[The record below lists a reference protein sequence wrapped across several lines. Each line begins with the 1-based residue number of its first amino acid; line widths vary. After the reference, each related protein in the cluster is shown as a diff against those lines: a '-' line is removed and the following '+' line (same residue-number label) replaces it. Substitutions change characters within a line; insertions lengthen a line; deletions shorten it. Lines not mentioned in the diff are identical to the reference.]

1 MRESRRQAGLS
12 AEQVA
17 VLAARAADERKALD
31 VSVLD
36 LRGLSPLA
44 DFFVL
49 SSGQSTPQVRAIAEH
64 VERSLSQ
71 AGLPPPRWEGTEASR
86 WILLD
91 YGDVVVHVF
100 HHAEREFYNLEAL
113 WDRAPRLAVDL
124 AGAGSPPGQV
134 QGGSAERALDKP

>member
-1 MRESRRQAGLS
+1 M
-12 AEQVA
+12 
-17 VLAARAADERKALD
+17 AARAADERKALD
-31 VSVLD
+31 VCVLD

-64 VERSLSQ
+64 VEQSLSK
-71 AGLPPPRWEGTEASR
+71 AGLPAPRWEGSEASR

-113 WDRAPRLAVDL
+113 WDQAPRLTVANPTDSRP
-124 AGAGSPPGQV
+124 AGGASGAS
-134 QGGSAERALDKP
+134 

>member
-1 MRESRRQAGLS
+1 M
-12 AEQVA
+12 
-17 VLAARAADERKALD
+17 AARAADERKALD
-31 VSVLD
+31 VYVLD

-49 SSGQSTPQVRAIAEH
+49 SSGQSTPQVRAIAQH
-64 VERSLSQ
+64 VEESLSR
-71 AGLPPPRWEGTEASR
+71 AGVPSPRREGSETSR

-113 WDRAPRLAVDL
+113 WEQAPRLSLEGEVGFPP
-124 AGAGSPPGQV
+124 AGD
-134 QGGSAERALDKP
+134 GSAAS

>member
-1 MRESRRQAGLS
+1 MDGEAPERLS
-12 AEQVA
+12 SEQVA
-17 VLAARAADERKALD
+17 RLAARAADERKALD

-64 VERSLSQ
+64 VEQSLSR
-71 AGLPPPRWEGTEASR
+71 AGVGAPRWEGSEASR

-113 WDRAPRLAVDL
+113 WDRAPRLSLDGD
-124 AGAGSPPGQV
+124 AGGRPARD
-134 QGGSAERALDKP
+134 GGAAS